1 MSDFIA
7 AACVGVAQISIGHPF
22 DTTKILMQN
31 NRKWF
36 GLPFRNYYRG
46 WRFPL
51 CSAVILNSITF
62 PTVERTK
69 LYTHNSFLSGCI
81 AGIAITPIVFCFD
94 VGKIRQQTKQS
105 VTIKTILNTRGRYST
120 FARETL
126 ASSVY
131 FGSYF
136 TCRDFGWHPLLSGG
150 IAGLCNWTLTYPIDV
165 IKSRQM
171 AQNLTIK
178 QALNM
183 GNLWRGYPICA
194 TRAVIVNA
202 IDFWVY
208 ESVKKYLSMELQ

>member
-7 AACVGVAQISIGHPF
+7 GICVGVAQVSIGHPF

-36 GLPFRNYYRG
+36 GLPLRNYYRG

-69 LYTHNSFLSGCI
+69 PYTQNSFLSGCI

-94 VGKIRQQTKQS
+94 IGKIKQQTKQPI
-105 VTIKTILNTRGRYST
+105 TIKTILNARGRYST
-120 FARETL
+120 FARESL
-126 ASSVY
+126 ASSIY

-136 TCRDFGWHPLLSGG
+136 TCRDYGWHPLLAGG
-150 IAGLCNWTLTYPIDV
+150 TAGLCNWTFTYPIDV
-165 IKSRQM
+165 IKSRQI

-194 TRAVIVNA
+194 TRGIIVNA

-208 ESVKKYLSMELQ
+208 ESVKKYLLM

>member
-7 AACVGVAQISIGHPF
+7 AACVGVAQVSIGHPF

-36 GLPFRNYYRG
+36 GLPLRNYYRG

-69 LYTHNSFLSGCI
+69 PYTQNSFLSGCI

-105 VTIKTILNTRGRYST
+105 ITIKTILNARGRYST
-120 FARETL
+120 FARETI

-183 GNLWRGYPICA
+183 GNLWRGFPICA
-194 TRAVIVNA
+194 TRAFIVNA
-202 IDFWVY
+202 MDFWVY
-208 ESVKKYLSMELQ
+208 ESVKKYLLM

>member
-7 AACVGVAQISIGHPF
+7 AACVGVAQVSIGHPF

-36 GLPFRNYYRG
+36 GLPLRNYYRG

-51 CSAVILNSITF
+51 CSAIILNCITF

-69 LYTHNSFLSGCI
+69 PYTQNSFLSGCI

-94 VGKIRQQTKQS
+94 VGKIRQQTKQPI
-105 VTIKTILNTRGRYST
+105 TIKTILNARGRYST
-120 FARETL
+120 FARESL

-136 TCRDFGWHPLLSGG
+136 TCRDYGWHPLLAGG
-150 IAGLCNWTLTYPIDV
+150 MAGLCNWTLTYPIDV

-178 QALNM
+178 QALNI
-183 GNLWRGYPICA
+183 GNLWRGFSVCA
-194 TRAVIVNA
+194 TRACIVNA

-208 ESVKKYLSMELQ
+208 ETVKKYLLM

>member
-7 AACVGVAQISIGHPF
+7 AACVGVAQVSIGHPF

-36 GLPFRNYYRG
+36 GLPLRNYYRG

-69 LYTHNSFLSGCI
+69 PYTQNSFLSGCI

-105 VTIKTILNTRGRYST
+105 ITIKTIFNARGRYST

-171 AQNLTIK
+171 AQNITIK

-183 GNLWRGYPICA
+183 GNLWRGFSICA